1 MPNSSGQSVSMSV
14 VRVMLSRMSA
24 VTGGVTRRP
33 LRTMKNVAPVPS
45 ATWPCLLRKIG
56 WS

>member
-1 MPNSSGQSVSMSV
+1 MESIRV

-24 VTGGVTRRP
+24 VIGGVTSRP

-45 ATWPCLLRKIG
+45 ATCPSLFNSIG
-56 WS
+56 